1 MPRPHDNNR
10 DPHRTTRHG
19 STSDATHDHNPLHLN
34 IDVRKDPA
42 MTTTHDNKFSF
53 GLWTVGWNAVD
64 PFGTGTRPVLDP
76 WEYTAKL
83 AEVGAWGITFHD
95 NDVFDFDASD
105 QERHERAMKV
115 KEAADAAGLVIEM
128 VTTNTFTHPVFKDG
142 GLTNNDRSI
151 RRFGLRKIL
160 RNVDLAA
167 EMGATTFVMWGGRE
181 GAEYD
186 SSKDLN
192 AAFDRYKEGLDTVA
206 AYIKSRGY
214 DLRIGLEPKPNEP
227 RGDIFLPTVGH
238 ALALIAQLDNGDIVG
253 LNPETGHE
261 QMAGLNYTHALA
273 QALNAGKL
281 FHIDLNGQSGIKYD
295 QDKAFGHGDLAS
307 AFFTVDL
314 LENGFPCG
322 GPRYEGPRHFDYKP
336 SRTEGMEGVWESARA
351 NMEMYL
357 MLARKARAF
366 REDPTT
372 RELLEAASVS
382 ELAQPTLA
390 QGESLEDFLADRGDE
405 EFDATAAGAR
415 EYHFVELYQQAM
427 RHLVG

>member
-1 MPRPHDNNR
+1 MFDE
-10 DPHRTTRHG
+10 TITRWGTHSAKWDLLAAHLG
-19 STSDATHDHNPLHLN
+19 EDALSLSVADMEFATCPEVSHAIVDACAEGIFGYTEVFDDFREAEASRIGRLLHL
-34 IDVRKDPA
+34 
-42 MTTTHDNKFSF
+42 HD
-53 GLWTVGWNAVD
+53 AVV
-64 PFGTGTRPVLDP
+64 TLLIRRV
-76 WEYTAKL
+76 
-83 AEVGAWGITFHD
+83 
-95 NDVFDFDASD
+95 
-105 QERHERAMKV
+105 MKV

-214 DLRIGLEPKPNEP
+214 DLKIGLEPKPNEP

-238 ALALIAQLDNGDIVG
+238 ALALIAQLEHGDIVG

-314 LENGFPCG
+314 LENGFPGG

-351 NMEMYL
+351 NIEMYL
-357 MLARKARAF
+357 TLAQKARAF
-366 REDPTT
+366 REDPVPQ
-372 RELLEAASVS
+372 ELLEAASVP
-382 ELAQPTLA
+382 ELGESTLA
-390 QGESLEDFLADRGDE
+390 AGESLEDFLADRSSYED
-405 EFDATAAGAR
+405 FDAQAAGER

-427 RHLVG
+427 RHLIG